1 VLKSEPPKA
10 KIRPHTLSMHGDIRI
25 DNYYWLREKENP
37 DVRAYLRDEN
47 AYTRAVMKE
56 TEPLQKELYDE
67 MLARIKETDLSVPE
81 RIDTYYYY
89 SRTEKGKQYSIYC
102 RKKDVPDADEEVL
115 LDVNDLAKD
124 KPYLRVGVAEISPD
138 HTLLAYSTDTDG
150 SETYSLFVKNCI
162 TGAIVDTRIDGTH
175 YSIEWMND
183 SLSFCYTLLNES
195 KRPYRVYR
203 HTLGTDP
210 AGDELLYHEGD
221 EGFFLWLG
229 KTRSEKYI
237 ILTAD
242 SNNTTEVRFLD
253 ADVRDAHFRL
263 FAARRRGIEYSLDHR
278 KDRFYIVTNEEAK
291 NFKLLST
298 PVDAIDPRHLVEEI
312 PHREDCKLDGIDLF
326 ANHMV
331 VYERTD
337 GLKTIRVRSFENN
350 DVHAISFPEPVYNVS
365 PADNPEY
372 KTDLLR
378 FHYTSFIT
386 PMSVYDYNMN
396 TRERELKKRTEVLG
410 GYDPARYVSERIYA
424 TAADGTKVPISM
436 VYRTTTRRDG
446 THPLLLYGYGAYG
459 ISQDVA
465 FSSNRLS
472 LLDRGF
478 IFAIAHVRGG
488 GEMGRQWYEDGKLFK
503 KKNTFTDFI
512 GCAEHLSTERYT
524 SPENLVVYGGSA
536 GGLLIGAVINMQ
548 PGLFCGAVANVPF
561 VDVLTTMLD
570 ASIPLTVIEYDEWGN
585 PNDQTVYEY
594 MKSYSPYDNVTASA
608 YPHLLV
614 LAGLNDPR
622 VQYWEPAKWTAKL
635 RALKT
640 DKNTLLLKT
649 DMKAGHGGT
658 SGRYDYLK
666 DIAFEYAFILGV
678 VNR

>member
-1 VLKSEPPKA
+1 VPKSEPPVA
-10 KIRPHTLSMHGDIRI
+10 QIRPYTLSIHGDTRI

-37 DVRAYLRDEN
+37 DVHAYLRDEN
-47 AYTRAVMKE
+47 AYTRAVMKA

-81 RIDTYYYY
+81 RIDNYYYY

-102 RKKDVPDADEEVL
+102 RRKESPDAAEEVL
-115 LDVNDLAKD
+115 LDVNELAED
-124 KPYLRVGVAEISPD
+124 KPYLRIGVAEISPD

-150 SETYSLFVKNCI
+150 SETYSLFVKNCS

-183 SLSFCYTLLNES
+183 SRSFCYTLLNES
-195 KRPYRVYR
+195 KRPYKVYR

-210 AGDELLYHEGD
+210 ARDELLYHEGD

-242 SNNTTEVRFLD
+242 SNNTTEVRYLD
-253 ADVRDAHFRL
+253 ADARDDHVRL

-278 KDRFYIVTNEEAK
+278 EDRFYIMTNEEAK

-298 PVDAIDPRHLVEEI
+298 RIDAIDPRHWVEEI
-312 PHREDCKLDGIDLF
+312 PHRDDCKLDGIDLF

-331 VYERTD
+331 VYERTY

-350 DVHAISFPEPVYNVS
+350 EVHAILFPEPVYNVS

-372 KTDLLR
+372 ETDLLR

-396 TRERELKKRTEVLG
+396 TRERELKKQTEVLG

-512 GCAEHLSTERYT
+512 GCAEHLIAGHYT
-524 SPENLVVYGGSA
+524 SPENLVIYGGSA
-536 GGLLIGAVINMQ
+536 GGLLIGAVINMR
-548 PGLFCGAVANVPF
+548 PGLFSGAVANVPF

-585 PNDQTVYEY
+585 PNDPTVYEY

-666 DIAFEYAFILGV
+666 DIAFEYAFILDV